1 MKLRLAGIGLLLATT
16 FSSNVMAGENTFG
29 FAITKAE
36 IENTRLDSGFKLFG
50 TIMPSDN
57 FGVEFAHG
65 KYGDLED
72 VEFSSTNIALVAATS
87 GDTVN
92 VYGKLGVALWE
103 VEMYDFWYDDSY
115 TVDGEDLLVGLGL
128 NVKAGSA
135 RLKFELEG
143 IDADGVDVVSLNIGL
158 GVAF

>member
-16 FSSNVMAGENTFG
+16 LSSNAMAGENTFG

-36 IENTRLDSGFKLFG
+36 IENTRLDSGFKIFG

-57 FGVEFAHG
+57 FGVDFAHG

-92 VYGKLGVALWE
+92 VYGKLGLALWE
-103 VEMYDFWYDDSY
+103 VEMMRRALAPLKLP
-115 TVDGEDLLVGLGL
+115 VVLLKGSGYALAGLSP
-128 NVKAGSA
+128 ACP
-135 RLKFELEG
+135 
-143 IDADGVDVVSLNIGL
+143 
-158 GVAF
+158 